1 MNKIIYLLIIL
12 VGFSA
17 CKSKINMTEEEKSFI
32 YGGEINEAF
41 RVLTVDNVEDSLA
54 LRKKSIDIESPEKIA
69 NDKDWQYFIER
80 LKMTMA
86 EESGVGIA
94 AVQVGVHRNLFLF
107 MRLDKPDRPV
117 EVAINPRIIETPDST
132 MCFENDGCLSIPERS
147 GNTWRYP
154 FVVVEYYDE
163 KGNLKQE
170 RLFGESRGGDFTGV
184 IFQHEF
190 DHLQGVLYT
199 DRLIEE

>member
-1 MNKIIYLLIIL
+1 
-12 VGFSA
+12 
-17 CKSKINMTEEEKSFI
+17 MTAEEKVFI
-32 YGGEINEAF
+32 YSGEVNEAF

-54 LRKKSIDIESPEKIA
+54 LRKKSIDIENPENIA
-69 NDKDWQYFIER
+69 NDEEWQYFIER

-117 EVAINPRIIETPDST
+117 EVAINPRIVATPDSV
-132 MCFENDGCLSIPERS
+132 MCFENDGCLSVPERS
-147 GNTWRYP
+147 GNTRRYP
-154 FVVVEYYDE
+154 EIVVEYYDE
-163 KGNLKQE
+163 KGELKQE
-170 RLFGESRGGDFTGV
+170 VLKGESRGGDFTGV
-184 IFQHEF
+184 IFQHEY

-199 DRLIEE
+199 DKLYGE